1 MLKVKWNY
9 QTILKSC
16 RLIQRIYRGHAK
28 GRMRF
33 FRKQEEDRRAKQ
45 MAFFNEMAKII
56 QK

>member
-1 MLKVKWNY
+1 MKWNY

-33 FRKQEEDRRAKQ
+33 FRKQEENKRAKQ